1 MTDSGVVDIHIDPYD
16 YKNKIWV
23 NLWLSCDV
31 PFASRYF
38 TKPEV
43 RYIGILLSHTHAHYT
58 VSSLPILFF
67 FLVDMFRYLRDVVTC
82 V

>member
-1 MTDSGVVDIHIDPYD
+1 MTDSGTVDIHIGPYD
-16 YKNKIWV
+16 YMNDIRV

-43 RYIGILLSHTHAHYT
+43 RYIGIPLSYTHAHYT
-58 VSSLPILFF
+58 GLLITDFVLLS
-67 FLVDMFRYLRDVVTC
+67 R
-82 V
+82 